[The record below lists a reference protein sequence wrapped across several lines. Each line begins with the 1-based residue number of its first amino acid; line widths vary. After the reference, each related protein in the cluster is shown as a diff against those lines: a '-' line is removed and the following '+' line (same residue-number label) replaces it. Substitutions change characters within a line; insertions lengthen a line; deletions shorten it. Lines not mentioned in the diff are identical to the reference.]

1 MRAADRRKLERA
13 AEARRR
19 AERDLDAVV
28 RELRERDVS
37 AIEIAA
43 VLGVT
48 RQAVYKMAKRA
59 SQ

>member
-19 AERDLDAVV
+19 AERHLDAVV

-37 AIEIAA
+37 AIEIAE

-48 RQAVYKMAKRA
+48 RQAVYKMAARA
-59 SQ
+59 DQ